1 MPELPWGAIA
11 AMKILVSGAS
21 GLIGTALSPALMA
34 EGHTVGRLVRP
45 EAGRAGPG
53 DVAWDIGAGTID
65 TAALAG
71 FDAVVHLAGATVAT
85 LRWTS
90 SVRERIRASRI
101 DSARL
106 LARAIA
112 AQERPPRVLVQASA
126 VGYYGDRG
134 DEFLTETSAPGNGFL
149 PRACADWEAAAA
161 PAAARGVRVVFLRF
175 GVVLSARG
183 GALAKMLPAFRLGIA
198 GRIGSGRQYMPWL
211 ALDDAVGIVRHAL
224 LAGAPPGGA
233 PAGVVTGATRGALAG
248 PVNAVAP
255 EQVTNAEFTR
265 ALGRVLHRPTLLP
278 LPAFAARL
286 ALGDVADELLL
297 ASARAVPEKLAAGGY
312 VFRQPSL
319 EPALRSILSVA

>member
-1 MPELPWGAIA
+1 
-11 AMKILVSGAS
+11 MKILVSGAS
-21 GLIGTALSPALMA
+21 GLIGTALAPALVA
-34 EGHTVGRLVRP
+34 GGHTVGRLVRP
-45 EAGRAGPG
+45 EAGPAGPG

-65 TAALAG
+65 AAALAG
-71 FDAVVHLAGATVAT
+71 FDAVVHLAGSSVAV
-85 LRWTS
+85 LRWTAA
-90 SVRERIRASRI
+90 VRERIRASRI

-134 DEFLTETSAPGNGFL
+134 DELLTETSAPGSGFL
-149 PRACADWEAAAA
+149 PRTCVDWEAAAA

-175 GVVLSARG
+175 GMVLAARG

-198 GRIGSGRQYMPWL
+198 GRIGGGRQYMPWL

-224 LAGAPPGGA
+224 TAD
-233 PAGVVTGATRGALAG
+233 ALSG

-255 EQVTNAEFTR
+255 SLVTNADFTR
-265 ALGRVLHRPTLLP
+265 ALGRVLRRPTMLP

-286 ALGDVADELLL
+286 ALGDVADEMLL
-297 ASARAVPEKLAAGGY
+297 ASLRVVPERLTAGGY
-312 VFRQPSL
+312 LFQQPSL
-319 EPALRSILSVA
+319 EAALESILSAP

>member
-1 MPELPWGAIA
+1 MR
-11 AMKILVSGAS
+11 ILVSGAS
-21 GLIGTALSPALMA
+21 GLIGTALAPALVA

-45 EAGRAGPG
+45 ETGRAGPD

-65 TAALAG
+65 APALAR
-71 FDAVVHLAGATVAT
+71 FDAVVHLAGAGVAA
-85 LRWTS
+85 LRWTAA
-90 SVRERIRASRI
+90 VRERIRASRI

-134 DEFLTETSAPGNGFL
+134 DEILTETSAPGRGFL
-149 PRACADWEAAAA
+149 SRTCVDWEAAAA
-161 PAAARGVRVVFLRF
+161 PAAARGVRVVLLRF
-175 GVVLSARG
+175 GVIFAARG

-224 LAGAPPGGA
+224 LAEAPPDGA
-233 PAGVVTGATRGALAG
+233 QPAGALSG

-255 EQVTNAEFTR
+255 EQVTNAGFTR

-278 LPAFAARL
+278 LPALAARL
-286 ALGDVADELLL
+286 ALGEVADEMLL
-297 ASARAVPEKLAAGGY
+297 ASLRVVPERLVAGGY
-312 VFRQPSL
+312 RFRQPSL
-319 EPALRSILSVA
+319 EPALESILSAP

>member
-1 MPELPWGAIA
+1 
-11 AMKILVSGAS
+11 MKILVSGAS
-21 GLIGTALSPALMA
+21 GLIGTALLPALRA

-65 TAALAG
+65 VAALAR
-71 FDAVVHLAGATVAT
+71 FDAVVHLAGASVAA
-85 LRWTS
+85 LRWTTA
-90 SVRERIRASRI
+90 VRQRIRASRI

-134 DEFLTETSAPGNGFL
+134 DEILTETSAPGRGFL
-149 PRACADWEAAAA
+149 SRVCIDWEAEAA
-161 PAAARGVRVVFLRF
+161 PAASRGVRGVFLRF

-183 GALAKMLPAFRLGIA
+183 GALAKMLPVFRLGIA
-198 GRIGSGRQYMPWL
+198 GRIGGGRQFMPWL

-224 LAGAPPGGA
+224 
-233 PAGVVTGATRGALAG
+233 TNDALAG
-248 PVNAVAP
+248 PANAVAP
-255 EQVTNAEFTR
+255 EQVTNAGFTR
-265 ALGRVLHRPTLLP
+265 ALGRVLRRPTLVP

-286 ALGDVADELLL
+286 ALGDVADEMLL
-297 ASARAVPEKLAAGGY
+297 ASLRVVPERLAAGGY
-312 VFRQPSL
+312 LFRHPSL
-319 EPALRSILSVA
+319 EPALESILSAP

>member
-1 MPELPWGAIA
+1 
-11 AMKILVSGAS
+11 MKILVSGAS
-21 GLIGTALSPALMA
+21 GLIGTALAPALVA

-45 EAGRAGPG
+45 ETGRPGPG

-65 TAALAG
+65 AAALAR
-71 FDAVVHLAGATVAT
+71 FNAVVHLAGSSVAV
-85 LRWTS
+85 LRWTAA
-90 SVRERIRASRI
+90 VRERIRASRI
-101 DSARL
+101 DSGRL

-134 DEFLTETSAPGNGFL
+134 DELLTETSAPGSGFL
-149 PRACADWEAAAA
+149 SRTCIAWEAAAA
-161 PAAARGVRVVFLRF
+161 PAVARGVRVVFLRF

-198 GRIGSGRQYMPWL
+198 GRIGSGRQSMPWL

-224 LAGAPPGGA
+224 
-233 PAGVVTGATRGALAG
+233 TTDALSG

-255 EQVTNAEFTR
+255 SLVTHADFAR
-265 ALGRVLHRPTLLP
+265 ALGRVLHRPTLIP

-286 ALGDVADELLL
+286 ALGEVADEMLL
-297 ASARAVPEKLAAGGY
+297 ASLRVVPERLATGGY
-312 VFRQPSL
+312 LFQQPSL
-319 EPALRSILSVA
+319 EAALESILSAP

>member
-1 MPELPWGAIA
+1 
-11 AMKILVSGAS
+11 MKILVSGAS
-21 GLIGTALSPALMA
+21 GLIGTALTPALVA
-34 EGHTVGRLVRP
+34 EGHAVGRLMRP

-65 TAALAG
+65 AAALAG
-71 FDAVVHLAGATVAT
+71 FDAVVHLAGASVAA
-85 LRWTS
+85 LRWTAA
-90 SVRERIRASRI
+90 VRERIRASRI

-106 LARAIA
+106 LAREIA
-112 AQERPPRVLVQASA
+112 ALERPPRVLVQASA

-134 DEFLTETSAPGNGFL
+134 DEVLTESNAAGSGFL
-149 PRACADWEAAAA
+149 PRTCADWEAAAA

-198 GRIGSGRQYMPWL
+198 GRIGGGRQYMPWL

-224 LAGAPPGGA
+224 FAGASEAGAHPAGAPA
-233 PAGVVTGATRGALAG
+233 AGALAG

-255 EQVTNAEFTR
+255 EQVTNAEFTH

-297 ASARAVPEKLAAGGY
+297 ASLRVVPQRLVTAGY
-312 VFRQPSL
+312 VFRYPAL
-319 EPALRSILSVA
+319 EPALRGILSAP

>member
-1 MPELPWGAIA
+1 
-11 AMKILVSGAS
+11 MKILVSGAS
-21 GLIGTALSPALMA
+21 GLIGTALLPALRA

-65 TAALAG
+65 VAALAR
-71 FDAVVHLAGATVAT
+71 FDAVVHLAGASVAA
-85 LRWTS
+85 LRWTTA
-90 SVRERIRASRI
+90 VRQRIRASRI

-134 DEFLTETSAPGNGFL
+134 DEILTETSAPGRGFL
-149 PRACADWEAAAA
+149 SRVCIDWEAEAA

-183 GALAKMLPAFRLGIA
+183 GALAKMLPVFRLGIA
-198 GRIGSGRQYMPWL
+198 GRIGGGRQFMPWL

-224 LAGAPPGGA
+224 
-233 PAGVVTGATRGALAG
+233 TNDALAG

-255 EQVTNAEFTR
+255 EQVTNAGFTR
-265 ALGRVLHRPTLLP
+265 ALGRVLRRPTLVP

-286 ALGDVADELLL
+286 ALGDVADEMLL
-297 ASARAVPEKLAAGGY
+297 ASLRVVPERLAAGGY
-312 VFRQPSL
+312 LFRHPSL
-319 EPALRSILSVA
+319 EPALESILSAP